1 VSDLIKFGPRLGGT
15 VVDLGSRTVKY
26 RFRPVVK
33 LDEVKQLTLR
43 EYFSQLEEEQL
54 LNLNP
59 AVQKAPRD
67 AELYAVTKDG
77 RTLLI
82 GTLDQAGL
90 LLDRAMEIALAA
102 GKVPVLTERVHIE
115 QGRS

>member
-1 VSDLIKFGPRLGGT
+1 MSDLIKFGPRLGGT
-15 VVDLGSRTVKY
+15 VVDFGSRTVKF
-26 RFRPVVK
+26 RFRVVVK
-33 LDEVKQLTLR
+33 LDEVKQLRLR
-43 EYFSQLEEEQL
+43 EYFSADEEEQL
-54 LNLNP
+54 LNRNP

-67 AELYAVTKDG
+67 AELYADTKDG
-77 RTLLI
+77 RAVLL